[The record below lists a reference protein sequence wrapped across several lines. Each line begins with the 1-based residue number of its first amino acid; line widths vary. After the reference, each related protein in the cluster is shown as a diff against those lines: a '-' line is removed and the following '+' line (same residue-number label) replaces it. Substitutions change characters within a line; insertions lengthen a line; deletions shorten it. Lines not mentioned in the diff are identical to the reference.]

1 MPPPIPVPHLNRN
14 FPSSKISRMS
24 RRATGIVQIALA
36 IACVSVTFGQQGT
49 VTLSGSVEDPS
60 GTRVPWAS
68 VVITE
73 TILGLTEATAAGGD
87 GSFRLTGLKPSDSY
101 EVEVVGPIE
110 FAPHRQS
117 VRLTTDQRIEIK
129 LEIQPI
135 VEAVVVSGA
144 RPVPD
149 PALPKSARTRIRVG
163 GNVQKA
169 RLMHHVPALYPP
181 DVERESI
188 EGTVLFEGVIERDGK
203 LSDLTQVNSI
213 IDERLVA
220 AAKVAVSQWR
230 YEPARLNGQ
239 PVEVTAKLSMAFQLP

>member
-1 MPPPIPVPHLNRN
+1 M
-14 FPSSKISRMS
+14 F
-24 RRATGIVQIALA
+24 
-36 IACVSVTFGQQGT
+36 
-49 VTLSGSVEDPS
+49 
-60 GTRVPWAS
+60 
-68 VVITE
+68 
-73 TILGLTEATAAGGD
+73 
-87 GSFRLTGLKPSDSY
+87 
-101 EVEVVGPIE
+101 GPIE
-110 FAPHRQS
+110 FAPHQQS
-117 VRLTTDQRIEIK
+117 VSLTTDQHIEIK

-149 PALPKSARTRIRVG
+149 PALPKSARTRTRVG

-169 RLMHHVPALYPP
+169 RLVHHVPALYPP

-203 LSDLTQVNSI
+203 LSGLTPVNSI
-213 IDERLVA
+213 IDERLVT

-239 PVEVTAKLSMAFQLP
+239 PVEVKAKLSVAFQLP